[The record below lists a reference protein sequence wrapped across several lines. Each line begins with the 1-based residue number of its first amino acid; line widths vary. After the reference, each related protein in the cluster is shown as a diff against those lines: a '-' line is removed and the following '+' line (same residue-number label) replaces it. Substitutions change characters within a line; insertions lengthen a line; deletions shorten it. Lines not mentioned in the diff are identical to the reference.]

1 MKCQGLGSVHVGLA
15 EARSWSQDA
24 IAYAWLIDDAF
35 IYAIAAGAGD
45 DASTDDP
52 CSPACIDTLQPFLGD
67 DIRPCRGLQRRF
79 VPAISA
85 NVLQCT
91 AHCTSPPPKPIDA
104 IDWRL
109 YVDASRSRPACATR
123 IAECGAN
130 ARRKPT
136 RRVQAFDPRSARAMP
151 GSSQRS

>member
-35 IYAIAAGAGD
+35 MYAIAAGAGD

-67 DIRPCRGLQRRF
+67 DIRLCRGAAAPVCPCNLGE
-79 VPAISA
+79 V
-85 NVLQCT
+85 QCT
-91 AHCTSPPPKPIDA
+91 VHRTSPPPKPIDA
-104 IDWRL
+104 KGAPLRRL
-109 YVDASRSRPACATR
+109 QS
-123 IAECGAN
+123 IAP
-130 ARRKPT
+130 RMRYPD
-136 RRVQAFDPRSARAMP
+136 RRVRSQCPA
-151 GSSQRS
+151 